1 MKLKLVIVDDAPFIR
16 EIIRNIFLKTDI
28 NVVGEASDGAEAF
41 DIVSSTNPDVV
52 LMDIV
57 MPIMSGIDAT
67 RKILNQF
74 PQIKVI
80 ACTTID
86 QEEMILKA
94 LDAGCCN
101 FVSKPFAAQTLIN
114 SVYEAHDKKEKS

>member
-41 DIVSSTNPDVV
+41 DIVSSTKPDVV

-67 RKILNQF
+67 QKILNQF

-101 FVSKPFAAQTLIN
+101 FVSKPFTAQTLIN
-114 SVYEAHDKKEKS
+114 SVYEANDKKEKA

>member
-16 EIIRNIFLKTDI
+16 EIIRNIFLKTNI
-28 NVVGEASDGAEAF
+28 NVVGEASNGAEAF

-67 RKILNQF
+67 QKILNQF

-101 FVSKPFAAQTLIN
+101 FVSKPFTAQTLIN
-114 SVYEAHDKKEKS
+114 SVYEAHDKKEKA

>member
-28 NVVGEASDGAEAF
+28 NVVGEASNGAEAF
-41 DIVSSTNPDVV
+41 DIVSSTKPDVV

-114 SVYEAHDKKEKS
+114 SVYEAYDKKEKS

>member
-28 NVVGEASDGAEAF
+28 NVVGEASNGAEAF

-114 SVYEAHDKKEKS
+114 SVYEAYDKKEKS

>member
-1 MKLKLVIVDDAPFIR
+1 MKIKLVIVDDAPFIR
-16 EIIRNIFLKTDI
+16 EIIKNIFLKTDI

-41 DIVSSTNPDVV
+41 DIVSSTKPDVV

-67 RKILNQF
+67 QKILNQF

-94 LDAGCCN
+94 LAAGCCN
-101 FVSKPFAAQTLIN
+101 YVSKPFTAQNLIN
-114 SVYEAHDKKEKS
+114 AVYEANDKKEKA

>member
-16 EIIRNIFLKTDI
+16 EIIRNIFLNTDI

-41 DIVSSTNPDVV
+41 DIVSSTKPDVV

-101 FVSKPFAAQTLIN
+101 FVSKPFTAQTLIN
-114 SVYEAHDKKEKS
+114 SVYEARDKKEKA

>member
-41 DIVSSTNPDVV
+41 DIVSSTKPDVV

-86 QEEMILKA
+86 
-94 LDAGCCN
+94 
-101 FVSKPFAAQTLIN
+101 
-114 SVYEAHDKKEKS
+114 

>member
-28 NVVGEASDGAEAF
+28 NVVGEASNGAEAF
-41 DIVSSTNPDVV
+41 DIVSSSNPDVV

-114 SVYEAHDKKEKS
+114 SVYEAYDKKEKS

>member
-41 DIVSSTNPDVV
+41 DIVSSTKPDVV

-101 FVSKPFAAQTLIN
+101 FVSKPFTAQTLIN
-114 SVYEAHDKKEKS
+114 SVYEVNDKKEKA